1 MGNLRSE
8 EKIFPGIIS
17 VDRRVSSAKGISY
30 RIRFVDRRTT
40 PNRRTSNR
48 SIIAFPVEIEV
59 LYPFRKSPRKI
70 KGETIDISNNGLA
83 VALEE
88 SVPSDVVANLR
99 INLSSHYALVAA
111 KAHVVWTGF
120 SPEGDKFRCGL
131 HFLGLSDDY
140 RLIRCGSRWILK
152 RAGKRGRDR
161 EGLQIRQAKSKD
173 MGKIL
178 RIEKETWP
186 EGLRATREMFHSRL
200 RTFPEGFLCAV
211 ENREVRGF
219 VVTEILNYDIKRS
232 SLSWQEATDNG
243 YIRKTHNPSG
253 DTLYGVSLSVSPCAR
268 KGVAIALL
276 EAAGKLA
283 IKRGLKRVL
292 FGSRIPR
299 YHKYAAQMSADE
311 YVSAK
316 TRTGRYLDPEFGMY
330 QSIGLKPLKIIPEY
344 IRDPESLNYGILVA
358 WENPFLDLTRL
369 FPFWA
374 QLLSS
379 FVIRRNE

>member
-1 MGNLRSE
+1 MGNLRPE
-8 EKIFPGIIS
+8 EKISPGIIA

-30 RIRFVDRRTT
+30 RIRFVNRRTIPDRRTFK
-40 PNRRTSNR
+40 R
-48 SIIAFPVEIEV
+48 SIVAFPVEIEV

-70 KGETIDISNNGLA
+70 KGETTDISNNGLA
-83 VALEE
+83 VALEK
-88 SVPSDVVANLR
+88 SVPSDVLANLR
-99 INLSSHYALVAA
+99 INLSSRYDLLAA
-111 KAHVVWTGF
+111 KAHIVWTGF

-152 RAGKRGRDR
+152 RASKRGGDR
-161 EGLQIRQAKSKD
+161 EGLEIRQVKSKD
-173 MGKIL
+173 MRKIL
-178 RIEKETWP
+178 RIEREAWP

-200 RTFPEGFLCAV
+200 KTFPEGFLCAV
-211 ENREVRGF
+211 ENRDVQGF
-219 VVTEILNYDIKRS
+219 VVTEILNYDIQRS

-243 YIRKTHNPSG
+243 YIRNTHNPNG

-276 EAAGKLA
+276 EAAGKFA

-292 FGSRIPR
+292 FGSRLPR
-299 YHKYAAQMSADE
+299 YHKYAAQMSIDE

-316 TRTGRYLDPEFGMY
+316 TRTGRYLDPELGMY
-330 QSIGLKPLKIIPEY
+330 QSIGLKPLKVIPKY
-344 IRDPESLNYGILVA
+344 IKDPESLNYGILVV
-358 WENPFLDLTRL
+358 WENPFLDLTKL

-374 QLLSS
+374 QLLSL
-379 FVIRRNE
+379 FVIRR